1 MLVYIWA
8 LWCVLMVHGAF
19 VTKKVDKYHLCLASD
34 LTPSWFV
41 AVDMFYIVIF
51 VI

>member
-1 MLVYIWA
+1 MLVYILA
-8 LWCVLMVHGAF
+8 LWNVLMVHSAF
-19 VTKKVDKYHLCLASD
+19 VPKKVDKYHLCLASD

-41 AVDMFYIVIF
+41 AVDMFSIVII